1 MERCSYLLK
10 LRISQVVDRGMRQL
24 HYPIIYINCPLS
36 MFHSLGMHLQLR
48 LLYLL
53 WYISK
58 AYPAIEQTI
67 TLIIVPITAYLI
79 ELMKSTV
86 KALLLKRVFKLLK
99 SSMPGSNLP
108 AAMSVLELVTD
119 INIK

>member
-1 MERCSYLLK
+1 MESNKMLITRS
-10 LRISQVVDRGMRQL
+10 
-24 HYPIIYINCPLS
+24 
-36 MFHSLGMHLQLR
+36 FT
-48 LLYLL
+48 LL

-86 KALLLKRVFKLLK
+86 KTLLLKSVFKLLL
-99 SSMPGSNLP
+99 SSMPGNSLP
-108 AAMSVLELVTD
+108 ATMSVLELDAD

>member
-1 MERCSYLLK
+1 MERNGSTNPIPLLNK
-10 LRISQVVDRGMRQL
+10 FSFPKAVYSG
-24 HYPIIYINCPLS
+24 INVAATGTITESNKMLITRS
-36 MFHSLGMHLQLR
+36 FT
-48 LLYLL
+48 LL

-99 SSMPGSNLP
+99 RSMPGSNHP